1 MSFSSKGKRSN
12 SFLPNSYLYKYQLSR
27 ISWPLGLLLDLDAF
41 KRHSRFLL
49 FKVNQ
54 LFNWLSL
61 AIAAI
66 LVLKNDKVEVT
77 TLSFAIIV
85 PSFFLMKKSNTFS
98 KRNLLRNTVGIGAF
112 FATVALIEYV

>member
-66 LVLKNDKVEVT
+66 LEEIRGLME
-77 TLSFAIIV
+77 
-85 PSFFLMKKSNTFS
+85 PSLPYFRAELDPS
-98 KRNLLRNTVGIGAF
+98 
-112 FATVALIEYV
+112 